1 MAGAPARSSSRPR
14 VRAPQRLIEV
24 AAGRKPLL
32 VPLAHSRRSLVDRAL
47 RPRVAVRSSR
57 SRHRSRRRLR
67 RDSRPSSNRRLRLL
81 VRTQMLALKPSLVP
95 RLRAVQRIPARQL
108 RARKPQV
115 RYPCGIRLH
124 RSSARSRCS
133 RGWVLVRRPTGLRA
147 TRLFRL
153 FSRCRAPSPRFHSL

>member
-47 RPRVAVRSSR
+47 RQRVAVRSSR

-95 RLRAVQRIPARQL
+95 RLRAVQRVPARQL
-108 RARKPQV
+108 HARKPQV

>member
-14 VRAPQRLIEV
+14 VRAPQRLIGV
-24 AAGRKPLL
+24 AAGRKPLV

-57 SRHRSRRRLR
+57 SRHRSRRRLH

-124 RSSARSRCS
+124 LSSARTRCS
-133 RGWVLVRRPTGLRA
+133 RGSVLVRRPTGLRA
-147 TRLFRL
+147 TWLFRL
-153 FSRCRAPSPRFHSL
+153 FSRCRVPSPRFHSL

>member
-47 RPRVAVRSSR
+47 RQRVAI
-57 SRHRSRRRLR
+57 RSRRRLR

-147 TRLFRL
+147 TWLFRL